1 MQMESFSEKSYTEQL
16 RAFDGINLFI
26 RISHPAQ
33 SPKALIIIVHGLAEH
48 SGRYIHV
55 IKHLTDAGYVVWAFD
70 LRGHGRSEGHR
81 SFVKSF
87 DDYLSDLD
95 LALDRARKEFP
106 NLPLFLFG
114 HSMGGAVTTLYTITR
129 KPAINGLL
137 LSAAS
142 LQISAAVSP
151 FLVKIAPLIS
161 ALFPK
166 MKTIVL
172 DGSAISR
179 DPVIVQSYNDDP
191 LNYRRGI
198 PARTG
203 AELNAAIRRIQTR
216 METIE
221 VPLLI
226 MHGTIDRLADIVG
239 SQLLFEK
246 AESSDK
252 TLKIYDGFYH
262 EILNDPEK
270 NRVLNDMQE
279 WLDARCGDKQFNPEE
294 NIVHLSR

>member
-1 MQMESFSEKSYTEQL
+1 MQLESFSGINHTEQL
-16 RAFDGINLFI
+16 LTFDKINLFI
-26 RISHPAQ
+26 RIFQPGQ

-48 SGRYIHV
+48 SGRYMHV
-55 IKHLTDAGYVVWAFD
+55 IKHLTDAGYAVWAFD
-70 LRGHGRSEGHR
+70 LRGHGQSEGHR
-81 SFVKSF
+81 SYVKSF
-87 DDYLSDLD
+87 EDYLKDLD
-95 LALDRARKEFP
+95 LVMDRACEKSP
-106 NLPLFLFG
+106 GLPLFLFG
-114 HSMGGAVTTLYTITR
+114 HSMGGAIATLYTIMR

-161 ALFPK
+161 ALLPK

-191 LNYRRGI
+191 LNYRGGI

-203 AELNAAIRRIQTR
+203 AELNAAIRRIQSQ
-216 METIE
+216 METINL
-221 VPLLI
+221 PLLI
-226 MHGTIDRLADIVG
+226 MHGTIDRLADIEG
-239 SQLLFEK
+239 SHLLYKK
-246 AESSDK
+246 AGSSDK
-252 TLKIYDGFYH
+252 TLKLYDGFYH

-270 NRVLNDMQE
+270 FRVLNDMRE
-279 WLDARCGDKQFNPEE
+279 WLDARST
-294 NIVHLSR
+294 VR